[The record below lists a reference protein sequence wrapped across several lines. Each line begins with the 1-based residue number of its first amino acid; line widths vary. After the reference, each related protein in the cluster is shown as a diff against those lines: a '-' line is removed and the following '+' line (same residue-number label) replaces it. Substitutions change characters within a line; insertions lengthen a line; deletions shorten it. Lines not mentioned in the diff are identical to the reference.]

1 MSIVV
6 GVLAAILSFGFIIFV
21 HELGHFVG
29 ARWAGIRCPQFAIG
43 FGPKLLAFDW
53 RATEFSLRAFPVGGY
68 VLMIGEEPPIEGVE
82 GWHEQFLAATGPL
95 SMPTTPAAALANL
108 ANPDPEVEAFLR
120 SLPPE
125 KVYQTVEDLEG
136 NFNAKSTWQ
145 KTVVLLGGVFMNY
158 VAAIVLL
165 LGLGLSVGLCSGQ
178 QENLARAKTVI
189 AGSPAERAGLKAN
202 ENMVAVDGVSVV
214 SGTDFIQQMAGK
226 VGQLV
231 QVTVEDR
238 SGQRRDLQMAPD
250 LMLANKYVF
259 SQGKGI
265 ELSKLRD
272 ESTPPKNIKLP
283 YQVSTING
291 KAVSEL
297 TELRSWAM
305 NAKELTL
312 GGPQGEWKIEAG
324 AKVHSFG
331 PRAIVGIEL
340 ANIVS
345 FQFETKA
352 IGEVLEVRPG
362 SAAARAGLKA
372 GDHLYSLQGVDI
384 QSGQEQLEQCLRNLS
399 QRQAAADGSFPLTV
413 VRDGK
418 LKDLFMEEVP
428 PATAEEWGVRL
439 KPLTP
444 QVVFELT
451 GRLMLNIISFPYET
465 FKGLVENAKTTVRDL
480 KENSSGPIG
489 IVQTM
494 IEGSHAGL
502 GVLIFLVGVINAS
515 IATFNLIPFPALDG
529 SRLLFVWLGALRGR
543 AIDPQKEARIHFAGI
558 LLLLGLIFVRS
569 IGDVHRWYS
578 GTHMIK

>member
-21 HELGHFVG
+21 HELGHFIG

-43 FGPKLLAFDW
+43 FGPKLFSFEW
-53 RATEFSLRAFPVGGY
+53 RATEFSLRVFPVGGY

-95 SMPTTPAAALANL
+95 NMPTTPAAVLANL
-108 ANPDPEVEAFLR
+108 AHQDPEVVAFLS

-125 KVYQTVEDLEG
+125 KIYHQVEDLEG
-136 NFNAKSTWQ
+136 NFNAKSTLQ

-165 LGLGLSVGLCSGQ
+165 LGLGMSVGLCSGQ
-178 QENLARAKTVI
+178 PEHLARAKVVMP
-189 AGSPAERAGLKAN
+189 GSPAERAGLKAN

-214 SGTDFIQQMAGK
+214 SGTDFIQQMSGK

-231 QVTVEDR
+231 RVTVEDKQGR
-238 SGQRRDLQMAPD
+238 HDLQMAPD
-250 LMLANKYVF
+250 LMLSNQFVF
-259 SQGKGI
+259 AQSKGI
-265 ELSKLRD
+265 ELTKLRD
-272 ESTPPKNIKLP
+272 NSSPPKGYKLP
-283 YQVSTING
+283 FAVSTVNG
-291 KAVSEL
+291 KSVSEL
-297 TELRSWAM
+297 TELRSWAL

-312 GGPQGEWKIEAG
+312 TGPQGEWKIDSG
-324 AKVHSFG
+324 KSHTVS

-340 ANIVS
+340 ANIVA

-352 IGEVLEVRPG
+352 TGNVVEVRPG
-362 SAAARAGLKA
+362 SQAARAGVKV
-372 GDHLYSLQGVDI
+372 GDELYDLQGVLVA
-384 QSGQEQLEQCLRNLS
+384 SGQGQLEECLRNLS
-399 QRQAAADGSFPLTV
+399 QRQASPDGSFKLTV
-413 VRDGK
+413 IRDDK

-428 PATAEEWGVRL
+428 PPTAEEWGVKLEPLSPAVVVRSTYRL
-439 KPLTP
+439 LRN
-444 QVVFELT
+444 VV
-451 GRLMLNIISFPYET
+451 SFPYDL
-465 FKGLVENAKTTVRDL
+465 FKDMVADAKTTVNDL

-494 IEGSHAGL
+494 VEGSHAGL

-558 LLLLGLIFVRS
+558 LLLLCLIFLRS

-578 GTHMIK
+578 GIHMIK